1 MNKAKNSF
9 LENKEEIL
17 ANLPKEF
24 HEGFMKDL
32 EDMPSAEEKS
42 LSEEEVVSAIK
53 AELVANP
60 DVDESA
66 AAAELKD
73 IKAPIPVSAA
83 SEAEIE
89 EQKAQMLS
97 EAKAQALK

>member
-1 MNKAKNSF
+1 MNKAKNS
-9 LENKEEIL
+9 LQENLEEIL
-17 ANLPKEF
+17 ANLPEEF
-24 HEGFMKDL
+24 HADIKKDI
-32 EDMPSAEEKS
+32 DGMSDG
-42 LSEEEVVSAIK
+42 EEESLTGEDEVAAIK

-73 IKAPIPVSAA
+73 IKAPTPVSPA

-97 EAKAQALK
+97 EAKAQASK